1 MDSWSRK
8 IEEKDVRTDS
18 GIRIFKPQTWKA
30 PLESAADIS
39 AIRHALATDGIVLVE
54 NALQSDA
61 IKMGLASLE
70 NDLRRATAGY
80 LMKEVA
86 RQLPDGHV
94 TQADLSRA
102 LSAMTG
108 SVSHV
113 PPAEQ
118 GPIDGVLSEH
128 RLPLTTCAQLRRVNP
143 DVRRVFA
150 QIYGV
155 DDEAMIQT
163 PDSARVILHK
173 HLASRSSTS
182 CMGMSPQQIMH
193 RKLNGTWQAPYRND
207 SYLGYGDDLK
217 RRLGKKAGVKFGIM
231 GLIQY
236 HSVPCGELKKNHLV
250 SVGPCL
256 VTLPGAKRESMRRVH
271 VLPDFP
277 TTKAARRQ
285 ATRRMQV
292 LTDEELEENIENFAC
307 ILAPA
312 GSLILWRRDLPVAFK
327 MGDPAAAGEPDAG
340 LFAYASQQ
348 VSWVPRHAQSPNERR
363 SSLRLF
369 ETKSR
374 STHLYEMPAPSR
386 AKLRRKKSSW
396 RMRRKRKRKESESD
410 DAYNDIPVE
419 HCELLLVQKQSL

>member
-18 GIRIFKPQTWKA
+18 GLRIFKPQVFQA
-30 PLESAADIS
+30 PLDSADDIS
-39 AIRHALATDGIVLVE
+39 AVRHALATDGIVLVE

-102 LSAMTG
+102 LSAVTG

-118 GPIDGVLSEH
+118 GPIDGVLNEH

-143 DVRRVFA
+143 GVRRIFS

-155 DDEAMIQT
+155 EDDEAMVQT
-163 PDSARVILHK
+163 PDSARVILHR

-193 RKLNGTWQAPYRND
+193 RKLNGTFQPPYRND
-207 SYLGYGDDLK
+207 SYQGYGDELR
-217 RRLGKKAGVKFGIM
+217 RRLGERAGVKFGIM
-231 GLIQY
+231 GLINY
-236 HSVPCGELKKNHLV
+236 VTAPCGELKKNQTV
-250 SVGPCL
+250 SVGPCF
-256 VTLPGAKRESMRRVH
+256 VVIPGAKRESMRRVH
-271 VLPDFP
+271 KLPELP
-277 TTKAARRQ
+277 TTNMVRRQ

-292 LTDEELEENIENFAC
+292 LADEEIDENINSFAC
-307 ILAPA
+307 VLAPA
-312 GSLILWRRDLPVAFK
+312 GSLILWRRDLPVAFNL
-327 MGDPAAAGEPDAG
+327 GDPAAAGPDAG
-340 LFAYASQQ
+340 ICAYASQQ
-348 VSWVPRHAQSPNERR
+348 VSWIPRHAQSPNERR

-369 ETKSR
+369 ETKST

-386 AKLRRKKSSW
+386 PKLRRKKRSW
-396 RMRRKRKRKESESD
+396 RIKKRKRKESESD
-410 DAYNDIPVE
+410 DEYNDIPEE
-419 HCELLLVQKQSL
+419 HCCLLLVQKQSL

>member
-18 GIRIFKPQTWKA
+18 GLKIFKPQTWKA
-30 PLESAADIS
+30 PLDSADDIS

-113 PPAEQ
+113 PSAEQ

-155 DDEAMIQT
+155 ENDEAMIQP
-163 PDSARVILHK
+163 PDSARVILHR

-193 RKLNGTWQAPYRND
+193 RKLNGTWQPPYRND

-236 HSVPCGELKKNHLV
+236 HSVPCGELKKNHKV

-256 VTLPGAKRESMRRVH
+256 VTVPGCERSSMRRVH

-312 GSLILWRRDLPVAFK
+312 GSLILWRRDLPVAFN
-327 MGDPAAAGEPDAG
+327 MGDPAAAGESNNV
-340 LFAYASQQ
+340 FAYAAQQ
-348 VSWVPRHAQSPNERR
+348 VSWLPRHAQAPSERR

-374 STHLYEMPAPSR
+374 STHLYEMPTLTR
-386 AKLRRKKSSW
+386 AQLGRKKSSW
-396 RMRRKRKRKESESD
+396 RMNKKRKRESEID
-410 DAYNDIPVE
+410 DAYNDIPEE
-419 HCELLLVQKQSL
+419 HCGLLLIQRQTL